1 MSDDNRIANVIFD
14 HRTVLRRRD
23 EVEHDRAIAIQD
35 LMEENYFAPVDA
47 PAGPYNLHL
56 SIVENR
62 LVFKVCDE
70 WDTQCTVF
78 KMSLSSFRSVIKDY
92 FTVCDSYY
100 EALKTANQ
108 QRVETI
114 DMGRRGL
121 HNEGSELLRARMQP
135 YAEIDLDTARRIFT
149 LICSL
154 HYEMRSR
161 D

>member
-1 MSDDNRIANVIFD
+1 MR
-14 HRTVLRRRD
+14 
-23 EVEHDRAIAIQD
+23 
-35 LMEENYFAPVDA
+35 
-47 PAGPYNLHL
+47 
-56 SIVENR
+56 
-62 LVFKVCDE
+62 DE

-108 QRVETI
+108 QRVEAI